1 MSINA
6 RGVPSTEKG
15 HWLQFSVTTAVA
27 ALLLCLVNLHFGMV
41 ALVRQAD
48 GLGHALLDRVAPVAE
63 SERPATLR
71 DALAQ
76 YDMLDQLTLCRGTA
90 CSRDSG
96 QIVPR
101 PSCISGAW
109 GSCVEVRSDTEAE
122 VSLQMRLNARPLYE
136 DLARDLS
143 VLLGAQ
149 LVGMTVWLFSSR
161 RQRHQLRETE
171 QRLRRAASSDP
182 LTGLLNRGAFDD
194 IIETALQQQRP
205 RDGWILYLDLDGFKS
220 INDQHGH
227 PVGDA
232 VIVAVGGRLR
242 NAFRQDGQVARLGG
256 DEFGILVTGTP
267 LRSYDAVVKSVFD
280 ALEAPVAAHRLFLKV
295 GGSVGVARLGDDVMS
310 ASEAQ
315 RRADIAMYEAKRRG
329 RQQAAAFE
337 APLDQ
342 ARQQDYRLRMDLR
355 SALARDEL
363 HVAYQP
369 LVTASGQLHSLEAL
383 ARWNHP
389 TLGPI
394 PPDVFIPLAESSGL
408 IDALGQS
415 ITAHACRDLVALRRQ
430 GVSVPTVSINLSA
443 QQLADPQLTQQL
455 LTHVKA
461 AGLTPA
467 DLELEITE
475 SAIMN
480 TDSHAPDQVERLSA
494 EGFEMAIDDFGT
506 GYSSFARL
514 QTLPARTLKL
524 DRSFIQGLNSPHG
537 QLLARTML
545 DLGRQLG
552 MICVAEGVETQAQ
565 AQWLLAHRCE
575 VLQGYL
581 IGKPMPAAALAQWAR
596 ERRAPPPPSATA
608 AAVSPVVAD

>member
-27 ALLLCLVNLHFGMV
+27 ALLLCLVNMHFGMV
-41 ALVRQAD
+41 ALGRQVEGA
-48 GLGHALLDRVAPVAE
+48 GHSLLDRITTLTE
-63 SERPATLR
+63 SERPAALR
-71 DALAQ
+71 DALARD
-76 YDMLDQLTLCRGTA
+76 DMFDELTLCHGTA
-90 CSRDSG
+90 CSRASG

-101 PSCISGAW
+101 PSCTSGLWA
-109 GSCVEVRSDTEAE
+109 SCVEVRSTTEAD
-122 VSLQMRLNARPLYE
+122 VSLQLHVNAGALYE

-149 LVGMTVWLFSSR
+149 FVGMTVWLLSSR

-171 QRLRRAASSDP
+171 HRLRRAASSDP

-194 IIETALQQQRP
+194 IIETALQQQA

-295 GGSVGVARLGDDVMS
+295 GGSVGVARLGDDVVS

-337 APLDQ
+337 HTLDQ

-408 IDALGQS
+408 IGALGQA

-443 QQLADPQLTQQL
+443 QQLADPQLTQHL

-565 AQWLLAHRCE
+565 AQWLLGHRCE